1 MTTTGASSTSTAILT
16 IARRV
21 AVVVATSCTTPPM
34 RKTAVASSTRSYTR
48 DQRLHDPRH
57 VARVV
62 QLYTC
67 ATLFYMSFEKLETT
81 VERNRI
87 YEHYRGNRY
96 IVVDIAKNADL
107 DGDVFCV
114 IYRAL
119 YDHGQLYTT
128 SMERFTGM
136 NAEGAPRFRL
146 VEAEEQNRNPDH
158 VYPTLTM

>member
-1 MTTTGASSTSTAILT
+1 MTTITTDNASTSRASHTTAQ
-16 IARRV
+16 RV
-21 AVVVATSCTTPPM
+21 AVVVVTSCTTPPNK
-34 RKTAVASSTRSYTR
+34 KTPAANPTRSYTR

-62 QLYTC
+62 QLYTY
-67 ATLFYMSFEKLETT
+67 AILFYMSFEKLETT

-96 IVVDIAKNADL
+96 LVVDIAKNADL

-114 IYRAL
+114 VYRAL

-146 VEAEEQNRNPDH
+146 VEAEEQNRK
-158 VYPTLTM
+158 